1 MKAITALLDIVPGWM
16 YAIGIAAL
24 LALGAG
30 QAMHVSSL
38 KGDVAKA
45 KQATA
50 QVKTEFAEYR
60 AAAETQRAEDETTQ
74 RKREQD
80 LQAQADKLRSVK
92 NAEINRLRADVRD
105 LRYGL
110 QHLPVRLSA
119 GTPSGGASAPS
130 QGGAPGQVCDR
141 GVIYRE
147 TAADLAA
154 ESERA
159 ETIRLHYLELIDL
172 YERAQDPLTG
182 RP

>member
-38 KGDVAKA
+38 KGQVAKA

-50 QVKTEFAEYR
+50 QVKTEFAEFR
-60 AAAETQRAEDETTQ
+60 AAAEKQRAEDEAAE

-80 LQAQADKLRSVK
+80 LQAQADQLRSTK

-119 GTPSGGASAPS
+119 GTPSGGASAAAES
-130 QGGAPGQVCDR
+130 RAPGQVCD
-141 GVIYRE
+141 GGFIHRE
-147 TAADLAA
+147 TASDLVA

-159 ETIRLHYLELIDL
+159 ETIRIHYLELIDL
-172 YERAQDPLTG
+172 YERAQQQITG